1 MDVSH
6 AESAENQSRLGTW
19 LTLCGL
25 LGLVL
30 ALALSPGA
38 WEVVTTSAGHLF
50 RGDVDGLAAYLGEFG
65 ERAWLVSSGLM
76 VLQSL
81 AAPIPAL
88 PITIT
93 NALIYGPWIG
103 SLVTWCSSQLA
114 AIVCLYI
121 ARGLGRPFVVK
132 LFPAKRVAHFD
143 AFFESHGVL
152 AIFLTRLI
160 PALSFDLVSYAAGLT
175 RVRLGPY
182 LLATGLGQLPAVLV
196 YSWAAHTSRDSLAYA
211 GGIVFVFVAIV
222 FVVVGVVW
230 WRRRVAQNQ

>member
-1 MDVSH
+1 MDDPQ
-6 AESAENQSRLGTW
+6 AETVAAPSRLGTW
-19 LTLCGL
+19 LTLIS
-25 LGLVL
+25 LVGL
-30 ALALSPGA
+30 ALALALTPGA

-50 RGDVDGLAAYLGEFG
+50 RGDVDGMAEYLAGFG
-65 ERAWLVSSGLM
+65 DRAWMVSSGLM

-103 SLVTWCSSQLA
+103 ALVTWCSSQLA
-114 AIVCLYI
+114 AVVCLYI

-132 LFPAKRVAHFD
+132 LFPARRVAHFD

-152 AIFLTRLI
+152 AIFLTRLV

-211 GGIVFVFVAIV
+211 GGIVFTFVAVV
-222 FVVVGVVW
+222 FGAVGALW
-230 WRRRVAQNQ
+230 YRRRTAQNQ